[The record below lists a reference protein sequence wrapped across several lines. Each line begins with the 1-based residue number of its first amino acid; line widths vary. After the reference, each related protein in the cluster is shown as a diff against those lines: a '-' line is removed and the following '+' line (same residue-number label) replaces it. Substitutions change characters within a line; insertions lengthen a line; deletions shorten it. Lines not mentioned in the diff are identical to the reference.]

1 MAAIDVVDLGRVFS
15 AHYLF
20 KPAPAIVALRD
31 VSLSVAEA
39 TICGVLGGNGA
50 GKTTLLEILATLIRP
65 STGTAAI
72 DGNDVRRQASHVRR
86 RIVYC
91 PAGASAFYGR
101 LTGRHNLEFFGALHD
116 VPARESRD
124 RIEAAAA
131 AFDVRDA
138 LDRRVQAYS
147 DGMRQRLA
155 LARAHLSGAR
165 VWLLDEP
172 TRGLD
177 PRGREIAGRVLRDQ
191 VRDAGITILLTTHDL
206 HEAVAVCDQIVVM
219 HRGRITLDA
228 PAAAFRQAPEALQ
241 SAYARATEDAAS

>member
-1 MAAIDVVDLGRVFS
+1 MAAIDVVDLGRVFF
-15 AHYLF
+15 AHRLTR
-20 KPAPAIVALRD
+20 PAPAIVALRD
-31 VSLSVAEA
+31 VSLSVADA

-65 STGTAAI
+65 SAGTAAI
-72 DGNDVRRQASHVRR
+72 DGCDVQREAAAVRR
-86 RIVYC
+86 RIAYC
-91 PAGASAFYGR
+91 PAGGSAFYAR

-116 VPARESRD
+116 VPADQLRS

-131 AFDVRDA
+131 LFDVRDA
-138 LDRRVQAYS
+138 LDRRVEACS

-172 TRGLD
+172 ARGLD
-177 PRGREIAGRVLRDQ
+177 PRGRELAGRVLRDQ
-191 VRDAGITILLTTHDL
+191 VRGAGITILLTTHDL
-206 HEAVAVCDQIVVM
+206 QEAVTLCDHIVVL

-228 PAAAFRQAPEALQ
+228 RASELQHPGALQ
-241 SAYARATEDAAS
+241 AAYARATEDEAS